1 MDREVI
7 TSPRV
12 TPMRSATSHA
22 VKAGGFVFVTGVTPF
37 RGSDRMAAEIDKGDL
52 EAQIHQ
58 VMTNMAAILEEAGSS
73 MDRIVKVSAA
83 LTDLSQYARFDAAY
97 RKHFPKGA
105 YPARQTTESARLA
118 HPDFLVSID
127 CIALAGTE

>member
-1 MDREVI
+1 MTREII

-12 TPMRSATSHA
+12 TPMRSAVNHA

-37 RGSDRMAAEIDKGDL
+37 RGADRMTAELDKGDL
-52 EAQIHQ
+52 VAQIHQ
-58 VMTNMAAILEEAGSS
+58 VMRNMQAILEEAGTSL
-73 MDRIVKVSAA
+73 DRAVKMNIA
-83 LTDLSQYARFDAAY
+83 LTDMTRYAEFDATFRTYFAE
-97 RKHFPKGA
+97 GN

-127 CIALAGTE
+127 CIAEA

>member
-1 MDREVI
+1 MTREII

-12 TPMRSATSHA
+12 TPMRSAVNHA

-37 RGSDRMAAEIDKGDL
+37 RGADRITAELDKGDL
-52 EAQIHQ
+52 VAQIHQ
-58 VMTNMAAILEEAGSS
+58 VMRNMQAILEEAGSS
-73 MDRIVKVSAA
+73 LDRAVKMNIA
-83 LTDLSQYARFDAAY
+83 LTDMTRYAEFDATFRTYFAE
-97 RKHFPKGA
+97 GN

-127 CIALAGTE
+127 CIAEA